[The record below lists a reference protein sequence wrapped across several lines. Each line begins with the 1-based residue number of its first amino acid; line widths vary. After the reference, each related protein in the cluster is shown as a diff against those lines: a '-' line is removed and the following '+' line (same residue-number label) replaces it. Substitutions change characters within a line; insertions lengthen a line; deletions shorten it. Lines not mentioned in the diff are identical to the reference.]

1 MAGSYFAPRGL
12 IPHKQ
17 GIGAPGIF
25 DTIRFANRWI
35 KRLGF
40 DERLTDAFQWATYLQ
55 NANHLYWKV
64 KGDLQNGGDLEPVIS
79 SLEAFNY
86 IGARKALTGREQ
98 PALKLPNRKKP
109 GRHRHPEIVVFLIA
123 MRDIFDTGAH
133 TISGPTRGV
142 GWSRYKVKTR
152 IEVKGGRDYTRVW
165 TEFETMATEW
175 LHTIDPACNSRLSTT
190 IIKQAKALYRSAGRG
205 MSEADAYHLRTLRR
219 TNHPKKRATSI

>member
-1 MAGSYFAPRGL
+1 MARSYFAPRGL
-12 IPHKQ
+12 IPRKQ
-17 GIGAPGIF
+17 GIGAPGF
-25 DTIRFANRWI
+25 LDTLHFANRWI

-64 KGDLQNGGDLEPVIS
+64 KVDLQNGGDLEPVIS

-123 MRDIFDTGAH
+123 MRDIFDTGAN
-133 TISGPTRGV
+133 TISGPTRGK
-142 GWSRYKVKTR
+142 GWSRHKIKNNFN
-152 IEVKGGRDYTRVW
+152 VKGGREHPRVL

-175 LHTIDPACNSRLSTT
+175 LRTIDAACNSKLSTT

-205 MSEADAYHLRTLRR
+205 MSEADAYHLRTRR
-219 TNHPKKRATSI
+219 RARHPKKRTTAI